1 MHTAILNYQFPYLK
15 QLSTCQFPLGL
26 LYIFLIMFP
35 CVLGCPQKEFRGGGM
50 ILSKL
55 IEMKLQIF
63 APLYLWAWS
72 LSGLKICFIILFLKS
87 HLQTLQLL
95 ITPHI
100 WHGCHLY
107 ESCFYLEKIVL
118 YYLSFCTFL
127 RSCKITKQE
136 KLWDSECQDQRL
148 KIKQARKCVTVL
160 NCVQFCE
167 ADY

>member
-1 MHTAILNYQFPYLK
+1 MHTTILNYQFPYLK

-72 LSGLKICFIILFLKS
+72 LSGLKICFIIFVYLTILYSALLDSLCAWQCIKMWDFYYRVKVFWFWFSTYILGKKNYIKLFIS
-87 HLQTLQLL
+87 IFFSSSALQKKKRKLTAF
-95 ITPHI
+95 H
-100 WHGCHLY
+100 
-107 ESCFYLEKIVL
+107 
-118 YYLSFCTFL
+118 FL
-127 RSCKITKQE
+127 
-136 KLWDSECQDQRL
+136 
-148 KIKQARKCVTVL
+148 CVS
-160 NCVQFCE
+160 
-167 ADY
+167 